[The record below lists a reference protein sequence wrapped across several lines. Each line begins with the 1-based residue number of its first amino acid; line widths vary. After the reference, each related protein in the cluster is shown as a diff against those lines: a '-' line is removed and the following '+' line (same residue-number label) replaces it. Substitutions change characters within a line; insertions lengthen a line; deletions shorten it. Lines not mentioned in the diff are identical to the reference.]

1 MDVGFQE
8 EDLGF
13 QREVQ
18 DFLKEALPEDMAGK
32 YASLE
37 TCTRDAQL
45 FWQKKLADKGWLTNA
60 WPSEY
65 GGCDWSITQRFIYS
79 SESQKALPPMVSPFG
94 LAMVGPVIYTF
105 GTDEQKE
112 RFLPGIQ
119 SGETLWCQGYSEP
132 GSGSDLA
139 SLKTRA
145 DRDGDDYIVNG
156 QKIWTSYAHWAEYI
170 FCLVRTNSDG
180 KKQEGISFLL
190 IDMKT
195 PGITVKPIVSIDNQH
210 HLNEVFFE
218 DVRVPVENR
227 IGEENLG
234 WTYAKFLLTHERAGT
249 AGVAGTKNALARLKM
264 MARSET
270 TYSQPMANDPA
281 FAAKLS
287 ELSMEIEAL
296 EYTEMRALS
305 AAVNGGPGALELS
318 SPLKLRGTELQQ
330 RLAELTVELLGNA
343 AAPLTFDAPPPVNR
357 GGSNEPSFYEVG
369 PGRMRSYLFGRASTI
384 YGGSSEVQRNI
395 VAKAVLGL

>member
-1 MDVGFQE
+1 MQTGFSK

-13 QREVQ
+13 RDEVRA
-18 DFLKEALPEDMAGK
+18 FLAAELPEDMAGK
-32 YASLE
+32 FASLE
-37 TCTRDAQL
+37 SCTRDAQL
-45 FWQKKLADKGWLTNA
+45 FWQKKLADKGWLVNG
-60 WPSEY
+60 WPEEY

-79 SESQKALPPMVSPFG
+79 SESQKALPPMISPFG
-94 LAMVGPVIYTF
+94 PAMVAPVIYTF

-112 RFLPGIQ
+112 RFLPGIK

-170 FCLVRTNSDG
+170 FYLVRTNSDG

-195 PGITVKPIVSIDNQH
+195 PGITVKPIVSIDNQQ

-249 AGVAGTKNALARLKM
+249 AGVAGTN
-264 MARSET
+264 
-270 TYSQPMANDPA
+270 
-281 FAAKLS
+281 
-287 ELSMEIEAL
+287 
-296 EYTEMRALS
+296 
-305 AAVNGGPGALELS
+305 
-318 SPLKLRGTELQQ
+318 PLFQ
-330 RLAELTVELLGNA
+330 
-343 AAPLTFDAPPPVNR
+343 
-357 GGSNEPSFYEVG
+357 
-369 PGRMRSYLFGRASTI
+369 
-384 YGGSSEVQRNI
+384 
-395 VAKAVLGL
+395 AKA

>member
-1 MDVGFQE
+1 MQTGFSK
-8 EDLGF
+8 EDLAFGD
-13 QREVQ
+13 EVRA
-18 DFLKEALPEDMAGK
+18 FLAAELPEDMAGK

-37 TCTRDAQL
+37 SCTRDAQL
-45 FWQKKLADKGWLTNA
+45 FWQKKLADKGWLVNG
-60 WPSEY
+60 WPSEH

-94 LAMVGPVIYTF
+94 LAMVAPVIYTF

-112 RFLPGIQ
+112 RFLPGIK

-145 DRDGDDYIVNG
+145 DRDGDHYIVNG

-195 PGITVKPIVSIDNQH
+195 PGITVKPIISIDNQH

-264 MARSET
+264 MARSQT
-270 TYSQPMANDPA
+270 TYSAPMANDPA

-287 ELSMEIEAL
+287 ELSMDIEAL

-330 RLAELTVELLGNA
+330 RLTELTVELLGNA
-343 AAPLTFDAPPPVNR
+343 AQPLEFDAPA

-369 PGRMRSYLFGRASTI
+369 PDRMKSYLFGRASTI